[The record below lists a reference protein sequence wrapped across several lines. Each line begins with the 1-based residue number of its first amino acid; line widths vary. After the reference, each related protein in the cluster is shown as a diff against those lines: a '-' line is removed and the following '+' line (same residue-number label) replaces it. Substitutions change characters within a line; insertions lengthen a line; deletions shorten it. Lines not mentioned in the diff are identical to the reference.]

1 MNKTNYIEAVAGNA
15 VSVTAGAYQY
25 DRGIKLRVDGTTAL
39 SPPNFHFAIDGMENA
54 LTAKSTAD
62 SSGRLICRIPD
73 TLLMQTAPIHT
84 YIYIENGDDTGY
96 TLCEFVTPVIARAK
110 PSNVTYTPAEIHSFD
125 KLMSE
130 LNAAKTS
137 VSELLENTQDAQQVI
152 ADGKAVAEKLLEI
165 NMELVNGDLYL
176 EMPDTL
182 SKEGTT

>member
-1 MNKTNYIEAVAGNA
+1 
-15 VSVTAGAYQY
+15 
-25 DRGIKLRVDGTTAL
+25 
-39 SPPNFHFAIDGMENA
+39 
-54 LTAKSTAD
+54 
-62 SSGRLICRIPD
+62 
-73 TLLMQTAPIHT
+73 MQTAPIHT
-84 YIYIENGDDTGY
+84 YIYIENGDNTGY

-110 PSNVTYTPAEIHSFD
+110 PSNVTYTPAEIQSFD

-165 NMELVNGDLYL
+165 SMEVVNGDLYL

>member
-15 VSVTAGAYQY
+15 ASVTAGAYQY
-25 DRGIKLRVDGTTAL
+25 DQGIKLRVDGTTAL

-62 SSGRLICRIPD
+62 SNGRLICRIPD
-73 TLLMQTAPIHT
+73 TLLMQSSPIHT

-96 TLCEFVTPVIARAK
+96 TLCECVTPVIARAK
-110 PSNVTYTPAEIHSFD
+110 PSNVTYTPAEIQSFD

-152 ADGKAVAEKLLEI
+152 ADGKAVAEKLLQI
-165 NMELVNGDLYL
+165 NMEVVNGDLYL

>member
-39 SPPNFHFAIDGMENA
+39 SQPNFHFAIDGMENA

-84 YIYIENGDDTGY
+84 YIYIENGDDIGY

-110 PSNVTYTPAEIHSFD
+110 PSNVTYTPAEIQSFD

-165 NMELVNGDLYL
+165 NMEVVNGDLYL

>member
-39 SPPNFHFAIDGMENA
+39 SQQNFHFAIDGMENA

-84 YIYIENGDDTGY
+84 YIYIENGDDIGY

-110 PSNVTYTPAEIHSFD
+110 PSNVTYTPAEIQSFD

-165 NMELVNGDLYL
+165 NMEVVNGDLYL

>member
-1 MNKTNYIEAVAGNA
+1 MKSHYGVQILHYHSAITQQSEMMNMNKTNYIEAVAGNA

-84 YIYIENGDDTGY
+84 YIYIDMAT
-96 TLCEFVTPVIARAK
+96 
-110 PSNVTYTPAEIHSFD
+110 TPAIPCAS
-125 KLMSE
+125 L
-130 LNAAKTS
+130 
-137 VSELLENTQDAQQVI
+137 
-152 ADGKAVAEKLLEI
+152 
-165 NMELVNGDLYL
+165 
-176 EMPDTL
+176 
-182 SKEGTT
+182 

>member
-1 MNKTNYIEAVAGNA
+1 M
-15 VSVTAGAYQY
+15 
-25 DRGIKLRVDGTTAL
+25 
-39 SPPNFHFAIDGMENA
+39 
-54 LTAKSTAD
+54 
-62 SSGRLICRIPD
+62 
-73 TLLMQTAPIHT
+73 
-84 YIYIENGDDTGY
+84 
-96 TLCEFVTPVIARAK
+96 IARAK
-110 PSNVTYTPAEIHSFD
+110 PSNVTYTPAEIQSFD

-165 NMELVNGDLYL
+165 NMEVVNGDLYL